1 MRIQSI
7 SSSNIRKQLVNN
19 TKSFVQNNA
28 DNITQPI
35 SDKINFGVGEDYG
48 CDLDAPENP
57 DPSNKP
63 GFKKGLLG
71 IATILTFPISI
82 PALYLY
88 ESYKEKHKDDIK
100 TNMNYDNIED

>member
-7 SSSNIRKQLVNN
+7 TATNVRKYLSNNA
-19 TKSFVQNNA
+19 KSFLQNNA
-28 DNITQPI
+28 DNISDPI

-48 CDLDAPENP
+48 LDINAPEP
-57 DPSNKP
+57 DPSNKH

-82 PALYLY
+82 PAWILYQK
-88 ESYKEKHKDDIK
+88 YKAKHENDEIK
-100 TNMNYDNIED
+100 TDMNYDNIDV

>member
-7 SSSNIRKQLVNN
+7 TPANIRKTLFNN
-19 TKSFVQNNA
+19 TKSFLQNNA
-28 DNITQPI
+28 DNISQPI

-48 CDLDAPENP
+48 FDINPPENP

-71 IATILTFPISI
+71 IATILTFPISV
-82 PALYLY
+82 PALLIY
-88 ESYKEKHKDDIK
+88 ESYKDKHKDDVK